1 MNAYSIYITGNMND
15 LPNEDGNYPYTIL
28 KVNNKDIQPLT
39 IWAVSFEEVRQIYFN
54 NLNK

>member
-1 MNAYSIYITGNMND
+1 MNAYSITTTGNMND
-15 LPNEDGNYPYTIL
+15 LPNEDGNYEYTVI
-28 KVNNKDIQPLT
+28 KVNNKDIEPVI

>member
-1 MNAYSIYITGNMND
+1 MNTNSITTTGNMND
-15 LPNEDGNYPYTIL
+15 LPNEDGNYAYTII
-28 KVNNKDIQPLT
+28 KVGDKDIEPIT

>member
-1 MNAYSIYITGNMND
+1 MKPYSITTTANIND
-15 LPNEDGNYPYTIL
+15 LPNEDGNYSYTIM
-28 KVNNKDIQPLT
+28 KVDDTDIEPVT

>member
-1 MNAYSIYITGNMND
+1 MANSITTTANLND
-15 LPNEDGNYPYTIL
+15 LPNEDGKYPYTII
-28 KVNNKDIQPLT
+28 KVGDKEIEPVT